1 MLVDPQQLL
10 QRRHQVAR
18 RGLPPREAVRLRGQ
32 RRAAQLRALAQP
44 RPAPMSTPPHAS
56 PLAL

>member
-1 MLVDPQQLL
+1 MLGDPEQLL

-18 RGLPPREAVRLRGQ
+18 RRLPPREAVRVRGQ

-44 RPAPMSTPPHAS
+44 RPPPMRLQLYRT
-56 PLAL
+56 LAF